1 MLGSIFCLVY
11 CVKLG
16 YVWVRITLDGKFYG
30 KIKSTCKFSM

>member
-1 MLGSIFCLVY
+1 MLGSILNKFCLVY

-30 KIKSTCKFSM
+30 KI